1 MLLLLH
7 YRLNMK
13 IDFEFESEFGIFR
26 DALHLPDDHTFSEQ
40 EIAQMKQ
47 KRFDDWLEICKPKP
61 EELTAE
67 INLLT
72 SE

>member
-1 MLLLLH
+1 
-7 YRLNMK
+7 MK